1 MKKHLAAMM
10 AVCSVMP
17 HVAEAQEQKAIM
29 STPKLSGCV
38 IGQYQY
44 VDKDDAENNSFNV
57 RNVRVAIDGRILDD
71 FAYKV
76 QAQITGTPTTM
87 NDAPRIVDAFVE
99 WQKHKEIKVKF
110 GQFKRPFT
118 FENPMHPID
127 QGFINYAQGVLQL
140 AGFTDRVGEHSSNGR
155 DIGLQL
161 QGDVLKM
168 NNGRHL
174 LHYQIGVFNGQG
186 INTKDVDN
194 QKDVIGGFW
203 LMPIEGLRLGA
214 FGWTGTYARKGSNG
228 VKSLS
233 RDRYAISGEYAAHDW
248 TIRSE
253 YIHSTGY
260 AFANVYN
267 EKADLS
273 KDEVNTAKGN
283 KADGFYVLVIAPVKK
298 KKLHVKAR
306 YDLYR
311 PTADWQQS
319 KSTYEVGVDYV
330 FSRNLQVN
338 LGGAWVNDRTLS
350 KHDYCMLDTQISFRF

>member
-1 MKKHLAAMM
+1 M
-10 AVCSVMP
+10 AVLLAS
-17 HVAEAQEQKAIM
+17 ALTASAQEKKAEPWYKTI
-29 STPKLSGCV
+29 KVSGYV
-38 IGQYQY
+38 VTQYQY
-44 VDKDDAENNSFNV
+44 DGKEGAESNSFNL
-57 RNVRVAIDGRILDD
+57 RMARLALDGRIAND
-71 FAYKV
+71 FYWK
-76 QAQITGTPTTM
+76 AQMQLNGNTSSLGSS
-87 NDAPRIVDAFVE
+87 PRLIDAFAE
-99 WQKHKEIKVKF
+99 WQKYDFFMVKA

-127 QGFINYAQGVLQL
+127 QGFMGYSQNVTKL
-140 AGFTDRVGEHSSNGR
+140 AGFNDRCGEQASNGR
-155 DIGLQL
+155 DIGVQI
-161 QGDVLKM
+161 QGDLLK
-168 NNGRHL
+168 NSKGRAL
-174 LHYQIGVFNGQG
+174 VHYQLGVFNGQG

-283 KADGFYVLVIAPVKK
+283 KADGFYVLVIAPVKE

>member
-168 NNGRHL
+168 NNGRHFL
-174 LHYQIGVFNGQG
+174 
-186 INTKDVDN
+186 
-194 QKDVIGGFW
+194 
-203 LMPIEGLRLGA
+203 P
-214 FGWTGTYARKGSNG
+214 
-228 VKSLS
+228 
-233 RDRYAISGEYAAHDW
+233 
-248 TIRSE
+248 
-253 YIHSTGY
+253 
-260 AFANVYN
+260 
-267 EKADLS
+267 
-273 KDEVNTAKGN
+273 
-283 KADGFYVLVIAPVKK
+283 
-298 KKLHVKAR
+298 
-306 YDLYR
+306 
-311 PTADWQQS
+311 
-319 KSTYEVGVDYV
+319 
-330 FSRNLQVN
+330 
-338 LGGAWVNDRTLS
+338 
-350 KHDYCMLDTQISFRF
+350 